1 MRPTIYLLLAT
12 ATRSEDWVQKTT
24 DTIERAWPDS
34 LDRRLTGAGACDADA
49 ALKTFQKCLKAQCP
63 TIIDSKAATMYVFP
77 AQNDTAATCQE
88 ARELPAFRDACCAS
102 QLIEYACGHHRSYVG
117 EGAKGYQQAKA
128 MALQK
133 RNALKWVAG
142 EDYDDSGCRD
152 AWRAVVECVWHNGVQ
167 SKGLDCDMT
176 CPEPKTPA
184 PSMAP
189 SSSNMIYPTKMPT
202 MNEVKLESCPCSGDW
217 GWDRKSIGN
226 GWADGS
232 GKPGSHEGGAD
243 PNDPDHWRCRRA
255 AGGGPGGSGRRGGP
269 RPASEG
275 QKGTKR
281 AKGRYNGQRGDC
293 GPRLPDE
300 GRAAGGP
307 RAANAGLYPPCP
319 FSNAASRRRAGAVV
333 VFLAA
338 VVAF

>member
-1 MRPTIYLLLAT
+1 
-12 ATRSEDWVQKTT
+12 
-24 DTIERAWPDS
+24 
-34 LDRRLTGAGACDADA
+34 
-49 ALKTFQKCLKAQCP
+49 
-63 TIIDSKAATMYVFP
+63 MYVFP
-77 AQNDTAATCQE
+77 AQNETATTCQA

-133 RNALKWVAG
+133 RNTLKWVAG

-217 GWDRKSIGN
+217 GWDRKSLGN

-243 PNDPDHWRCRRA
+243 PNDPDHWRCRHA
-255 AGGGPGGSGRRGGP
+255 AGGQPGGSGRRGGP

-319 FSNAASRRRAGAVV
+319 FSNAASRRRAGALIAL
-333 VFLAA
+333 LAA

>member
-1 MRPTIYLLLAT
+1 MRPTTALLLLA
-12 ATRSEDWVQKTT
+12 ATGAEDWVQKTN
-24 DTIERAWPDS
+24 EQMEQAWPSS
-34 LDRRLTGAGACDADA
+34 LDRKLSTGGACDADA

-63 TIIDSKAATMYVFP
+63 TIIDSRAATLYVFP
-77 AQNDTAATCQE
+77 AANETASTCQE

-133 RNALKWVAG
+133 RNSLKWVEG

-152 AWRAVVECVWHNGVQ
+152 AWRAVVECVWHNGVTN
-167 SKGLDCDMT
+167 KGLDCDMT
-176 CPEPKTPA
+176 CPEPRTPA

-189 SSSNMIYPTKMPT
+189 SSTNQIYPTKMPT
-202 MNEVKLESCPCSGDW
+202 MPESHLEKCPCSSDW
-217 GWDRKSIGN
+217 GWDRKSLGN

-243 PNDPDHWRCRRA
+243 PNDPDHWRCRHA
-255 AGGGPGGSGRRGGP
+255 LGGGPGGSGRRGGP
-269 RPASEG
+269 RPKSEG
-275 QKGTKR
+275 QEGTKK
-281 AKGRYNGQRGDC
+281 AKGRYNGHRGEC

-307 RAANAGLYPPCP
+307 RSANADLYPPCAV
-319 FSNAASRRRAGAVV
+319 NAALRSAPGVALLL
-333 VFLAA
+333 FAA
-338 VVAF
+338 LFVA

>member
-63 TIIDSKAATMYVFP
+63 TIIDSKAATLYVFP
-77 AQNDTAATCQE
+77 AQNDTATTCQE

-133 RNALKWVAG
+133 RNALKWVEG

-152 AWRAVVECVWHNGVQ
+152 AWRAVVECVWLNGVQ

-202 MNEVKLESCPCSGDW
+202 MNEYKLESCPCSGDW

-243 PNDPDHWRCRRA
+243 PNDPDHWRCRHA
-255 AGGGPGGSGRRGGP
+255 AGGQPGGSARRGGP
-269 RPASEG
+269 RPGSEG
-275 QKGTKR
+275 QKGMKR
-281 AKGRYNGQRGDC
+281 AKGYYNGQRGDC

-319 FSNAASRRRAGAVV
+319 FSNAASRRRAGAVAFFV
-333 VFLAA
+333 AA

>member
-24 DTIERAWPDS
+24 DHIEQAWPSS
-34 LDRRLTGAGACDADA
+34 LDRRLQATGACDADA

-152 AWRAVVECVWHNGVQ
+152 AWRAVVECVWLNGVTN
-167 SKGLDCDMT
+167 KGLDCDMT

-189 SSSNMIYPTKMPT
+189 SSSSQIYPTKMPT
-202 MNEVKLESCPCSGDW
+202 MNEYKLESCPCSGDW
-217 GWDRKSIGN
+217 GWDRKSLGN

-243 PNDPDHWRCRRA
+243 PNDPDHWRCRHA
-255 AGGGPGGSGRRGGP
+255 AGGQPGGSARRGGP
-269 RPASEG
+269 R
-275 QKGTKR
+275 
-281 AKGRYNGQRGDC
+281 GRSGGRSTRGS
-293 GPRLPDE
+293 G
-300 GRAAGGP
+300 
-307 RAANAGLYPPCP
+307 
-319 FSNAASRRRAGAVV
+319 
-333 VFLAA
+333 
-338 VVAF
+338 